1 MDIELWRWIWTI
13 FAVLMLIGETI
24 SLGFFLLPFGAGG
37 ALAAIAAWIGW
48 NLAVQWLLFFVGTG
62 AAFLVVR
69 RYIRRQDEDEGLL
82 IGPERYVGERGLI
95 LEAVDMDANTGL
107 VRVHADQWRA
117 ITDGELIPEGAEVE
131 VSEVRGTRLV
141 VRQVDDEDGAETPG
155 ETN

>member
-24 SLGFFLLPFGAGG
+24 SLGFFLLPFGVGG
-37 ALAAIAAWIGW
+37 ALAAVAAWIGW

-69 RYIRRQDEDEGLL
+69 RYISRQDEDDGLL

-95 LEAVDMDANTGL
+95 LETVDMDANTGL
-107 VRVHADQWRA
+107 VRVQADEWRA
-117 ITDGELIPEGAEVE
+117 ITDGEPIPEGAEVE
-131 VSEVRGTRLV
+131 VAEVRGTRLV
-141 VRQVDDEDGAETPG
+141 VSQIDDGGGAGTPG
-155 ETN
+155 ETP